1 MNIYYNDRKI
11 GKSDKDIHV
20 AMKVMRDFL
29 KSKNIETDNY
39 WRWVELDNGR
49 TMIDY
54 GSWSNFFYI
63 DCPYSKLIENDKTR
77 NLPTDK
83 E

>member
-1 MNIYYNDRKI
+1 MKVYYNDRCI
-11 GKSDKDIHV
+11 GEAEESLESIEGL
-20 AMKVMRDFL
+20 MKYFL
-29 KSKNIETDNY
+29 KTKGINSDECY

-54 GSWSNFFYI
+54 GSWSNFFYV
-63 DCPYSKLIENDKTR
+63 DCVCNQFFNDKTR
-77 NLPTDK
+77 NLPTNK